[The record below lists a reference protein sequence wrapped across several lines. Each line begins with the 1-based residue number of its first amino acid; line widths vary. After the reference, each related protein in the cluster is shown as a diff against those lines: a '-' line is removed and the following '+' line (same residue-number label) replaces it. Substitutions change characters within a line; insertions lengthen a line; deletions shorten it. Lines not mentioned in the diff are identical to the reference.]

1 MKTETHNRQRK
12 GSKQKMRI
20 ASNWQDYEL
29 LDMGGGEKL
38 ERWGS
43 FVLRRPDPQIIWP
56 LANETEQWRNADGHY
71 FRSSSGGGR
80 WQFRKQ
86 LPERWTI
93 GYGPLKF
100 YIRPTN
106 FKHTGLFPEQAV
118 NWDWIMKRISTAG
131 RPIRVLNLFAYTGG
145 ATIACAA
152 AGAEVVHVDASKG
165 VVVWAKENLHLSGL
179 GHRPVRFI
187 TDDVFKFVQREA
199 RRGNRYDAII
209 MDPPSYGRGPNGE
222 TWKLEANLY
231 PFVDFCTGILSDKPL
246 FFLINSYTTGLSPT
260 VMRNLLAMTVARK
273 HRGSITCGEI
283 GLPITSSGLFLP
295 AGTLSRWESE

>member
-1 MKTETHNRQRK
+1 MEGTNR
-12 GSKQKMRI
+12 GMFY
-20 ASNWQDYEL
+20 ANDWEDYEL
-29 LDMGGGEKL
+29 IDTGDGDKL
-38 ERWGS
+38 ERWGDII
-43 FVLRRPDPQIIWP
+43 LRRPDPQIIWP
-56 LANETEQWRNADGHY
+56 IRSETGVWQQAAAHY
-71 FRSSSGGGR
+71 HRSSSGGGHWETKR
-80 WQFRKQ
+80 P

-93 GYGPLKF
+93 RYGKLAFHIK
-100 YIRPTN
+100 PTG

-118 NWDWIMKRISTAG
+118 NWRWMMDKIAAAG
-131 RPIRVLNLFAYTGG
+131 RPIKVLNLFAYTGG

-222 TWKLEANLY
+222 MWKLEANLY
-231 PFVDFCTGILSDKPL
+231 PFVEFCTGILSDKPL

-260 VMRNLLAMTVARK
+260 VMRNILAMTVARK
-273 HRGSITCGEI
+273 HRGTITCGEI